1 MSELAELWR
10 RCYGN
15 LPPQGAR
22 LRKRLP
28 DRWLRIHS
36 LQGGKRFAEGVD
48 DEGELLAR
56 ANTAA
61 SVVLGE
67 GQSVWIIAASFEL
80 EPPGE
85 LPELAGQLLVP
96 AITCEPDE
104 DLETRAVFHAARVNW
119 QDGVFDD
126 VILAVAEDRRRVI
139 WMNEQTGEV
148 FAPYDG
154 GVDLVLT
161 HRARRDALREQWKA
175 WVSTRKDGM

>member
-1 MSELAELWR
+1 MTEFVSLWR
-10 RCYGN
+10 RFYGP
-15 LPPQGAR
+15 LPPQGPR

-36 LQGGKRFAEGVD
+36 LPQGKRFAEGPD
-48 DEGELLAR
+48 DEAELLTR

-67 GQSVWIIAASFEL
+67 GATVWMIAASFEL
-80 EPPGE
+80 EPPGQ
-85 LPELAGQLLVP
+85 LPELQGVTLEP

-104 DLETRAVFHAARVNW
+104 DLETRAVFHGARVAW

-126 VILAVAEDRRRVI
+126 AILAVAEDRRRVI

-161 HRARRDALREQWKA
+161 HRPRRDALREQWRA
-175 WVSTRKDGM
+175 WLSTRKDGM